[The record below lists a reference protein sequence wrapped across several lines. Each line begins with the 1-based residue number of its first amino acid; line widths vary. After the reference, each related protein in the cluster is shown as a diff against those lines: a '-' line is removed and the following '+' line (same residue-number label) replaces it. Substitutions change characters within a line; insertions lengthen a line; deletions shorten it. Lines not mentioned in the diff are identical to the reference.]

1 MSIKSTSPYRPHLN
15 PLQHLPL
22 QHLPLQHLPLHHLP
36 LLQQTPAQAF
46 STRHN
51 HGTFYIIH
59 AASATATA
67 TAL

>member
-22 QHLPLQHLPLHHLP
+22 HRLP
-36 LLQQTPAQAF
+36 LLQQAQAQAF

-51 HGTFYIIH
+51 HGTFCIH